1 MAGGFNQLLLCRS
14 AVQLSCLSLPLLSE
28 HQLAHSSFPQRIPAL
43 LPDATTKYGVSF
55 FFFFLFLRSA
65 DIKVKEPSLE
75 AMARGKIVY
84 KPPNFMTVNTALEQ
98 LLEVEQQRQEQGK
111 AQWSLPLTAAT

>member
-1 MAGGFNQLLLCRS
+1 M
-14 AVQLSCLSLPLLSE
+14 
-28 HQLAHSSFPQRIPAL
+28 HSHPWCCH
-43 LPDATTKYGVSF
+43 
-55 FFFFLFLRSA
+55 RSA

-84 KPPNFMTVNTALEQ
+84 EAPNFMTVNTALEQ

-111 AQWSLPLTAAT
+111 ALLWVLLCSQCQQQQRQNGIRVVG